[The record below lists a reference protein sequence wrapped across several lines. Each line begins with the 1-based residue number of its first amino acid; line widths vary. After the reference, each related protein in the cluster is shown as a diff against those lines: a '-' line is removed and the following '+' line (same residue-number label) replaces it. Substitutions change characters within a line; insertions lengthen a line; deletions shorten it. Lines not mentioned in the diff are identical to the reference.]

1 MTSYNQRLLIPPE
14 EEEVYPYRRVWRSV
28 IVESLALLVL
38 TLGLFAL
45 LGIAGVQLPEAARRP
60 LNYVVAGMPLGLWLV
75 FSLLQERAVP
85 EPRRRLLG
93 VVVVTAL
100 AANAVSLPLI
110 EHVFQVERWLPLG
123 NALNRIVGYTFT
135 VGIVQ
140 EFTKYLVVRYL
151 VWPNEL
157 RTRMDSI
164 AYNLAAAIG
173 FATVLNIQYVLTTDA
188 PVDIT
193 AMRVFGNVALQSAG
207 SILVGYGLAEVRFS
221 RPTPLLLTFTLAA
234 AATLAGVVIPVRSG
248 LANASLTFNP
258 TIASPIRGLAVSVAA
273 LAGIALAIGFLIE
286 NAERQDRE
294 AAAAREV

>member
-1 MTSYNQRLLIPPE
+1 

-173 FATVLNIQYVLTTDA
+173 
-188 PVDIT
+188 
-193 AMRVFGNVALQSAG
+193 
-207 SILVGYGLAEVRFS
+207 
-221 RPTPLLLTFTLAA
+221 
-234 AATLAGVVIPVRSG
+234 
-248 LANASLTFNP
+248 
-258 TIASPIRGLAVSVAA
+258 
-273 LAGIALAIGFLIE
+273 
-286 NAERQDRE
+286 
-294 AAAAREV
+294 

>member
-1 MTSYNQRLLIPPE
+1 VTSYNQRLLIPPE

>member
-1 MTSYNQRLLIPPE
+1 
-14 EEEVYPYRRVWRSV
+14 
-28 IVESLALLVL
+28 
-38 TLGLFAL
+38 
-45 LGIAGVQLPEAARRP
+45 
-60 LNYVVAGMPLGLWLV
+60 
-75 FSLLQERAVP
+75 
-85 EPRRRLLG
+85 
-93 VVVVTAL
+93 
-100 AANAVSLPLI
+100 
-110 EHVFQVERWLPLG
+110 
-123 NALNRIVGYTFT
+123 NRIVGYTFT

-273 LAGIALAIGFLIE
+273 LAGIALAIG
-286 NAERQDRE
+286 
-294 AAAAREV
+294 